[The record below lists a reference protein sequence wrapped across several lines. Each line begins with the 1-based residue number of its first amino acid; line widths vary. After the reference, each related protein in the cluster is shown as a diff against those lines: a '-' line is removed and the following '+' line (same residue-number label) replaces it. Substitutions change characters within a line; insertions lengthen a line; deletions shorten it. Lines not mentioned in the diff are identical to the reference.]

1 MKTSLHGA
9 IFLLSFFV
17 TDTMVFAEET
27 REAALVDFFNM
38 QRESSNE
45 EGLKIYNDTEKMN
58 EAIKKARNELPEN
71 SIFTLNHALAAYK
84 KGLSIKE

>member
-1 MKTSLHGA
+1 MQIMKTSLYGA
-9 IFLLSFFV
+9 IFRLSFSQQIQKF
-17 TDTMVFAEET
+17 FAEET

-58 EAIKKARNELPEN
+58 EAIKKARNELPEKGL
-71 SIFTLNHALAAYK
+71 STLNHALSTYK
-84 KGLSIKE
+84 KV

>member
-1 MKTSLHGA
+1 MQIMKTSLHGA
-9 IFLLSFFV
+9 IFLLSFSQQIQKF
-17 TDTMVFAEET
+17 FAEET

-58 EAIKKARNELPEN
+58 EAIKKARNEFPEN

-84 KGLSIKE
+84 KV

>member
-1 MKTSLHGA
+1 MKTSLYGV

-58 EAIKKARNELPEN
+58 EAIKKAQNESSEKGL
-71 SIFTLNHALAAYK
+71 STLNHALAAYK
-84 KGLSIKE
+84 KV

>member
-1 MKTSLHGA
+1 
-9 IFLLSFFV
+9 
-17 TDTMVFAEET
+17 MVFAEET

-71 SIFTLNHALAAYK
+71 SIFTLNHALTAYK
-84 KGLSIKE
+84 KV